1 MAFGISIIRSIAAT
15 TVVCDYRGL
24 ILDVECRWLGSVHN
38 AKMFV
43 NSGINRKQQNSQFP
57 KTYQC
62 IFPGITLIPNYI
74 IVDPA
79 NPLTPFCMKELD
91 TTCSSNAEVV
101 FNNLIRSGRNSAE
114 YDFGRLTTRSSILT
128 RKMDLKLDNIPTVCF
143 VFQML
148 VLCYTIF
155 VNIITYI
162 K

>member
-1 MAFGISIIRSIAAT
+1 
-15 TVVCDYRGL
+15 
-24 ILDVECRWLGSVHN
+24 
-38 AKMFV
+38 
-43 NSGINRKQQNSQFP
+43 
-57 KTYQC
+57 
-62 IFPGITLIPNYI
+62 
-74 IVDPA
+74 
-79 NPLTPFCMKELD
+79 MKELD

-155 VNIITYI
+155 VNIITHILNEDLVKLQIEVAKKNNEGTDNAPDTVYSCNISEEEVVRRMLTEYI
-162 K
+162 KTSLPDYLVT